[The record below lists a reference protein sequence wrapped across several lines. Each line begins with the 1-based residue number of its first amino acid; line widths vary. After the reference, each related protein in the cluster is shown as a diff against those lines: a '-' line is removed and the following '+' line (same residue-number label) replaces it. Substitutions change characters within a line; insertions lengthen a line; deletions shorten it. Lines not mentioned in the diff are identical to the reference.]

1 MLNWS
6 QLSTSQRLTSLLL
19 LSFVCMLLYA
29 VLFAQQP
36 YTMVPP
42 LGIPL
47 LMLGCLLH
55 PRFFAGGRGAFCWP
69 SAPMVVRV
77 LWIVGAVVG
86 AVSAAQSWFLT
97 LTS

>member
-6 QLSTSQRLTSLLL
+6 QLSVAQRLISLVF
-19 LSFVCMLLYA
+19 LSFVCMSLYA
-29 VLFAQQP
+29 VLFPQQP
-36 YTMVPP
+36 HTRVPP

-47 LMLGCLLH
+47 LMLGCLIH
-55 PRFFAGGRGAFCWP
+55 PRFFAGGRGAFCWS

-86 AVSAAQSWFLT
+86 AVSAAQSWFIA

>member
-6 QLSTSQRLTSLLL
+6 QLSTMQRLISLVF
-19 LSFVCMLLYA
+19 LSFVCMSLYS
-29 VLFAQQP
+29 VLFAQQAH
-36 YTMVPP
+36 TRVPQ

-55 PRFFAGGRGAFCWP
+55 PRFFAGGRGAFSWH

-86 AVSAAQSWFLT
+86 AISAAQSWFLA